1 LLTKNG
7 GASNVARVPS
17 AAKLR
22 GVSRRRDPEGTY
34 QAILDAAEAL
44 MAERGAEGLTVS
56 EVAHRAGV
64 NRTTAYQHFRTREQ
78 VIEAVTAR
86 LSEEV
91 SRILESDLSLGERID
106 HMVKLHL
113 DRPELA
119 RLWLFQMLSDA
130 PLPQDASWERF
141 LRGMNALAASERTQD
156 GIDAEMLSCILLGAT
171 LVWSVLARRGPE
183 GADGARDATERFT
196 REVKRLLAFGVLRPE
211 AWPELVSQ
219 VRDKAAEGPR

>member
-1 LLTKNG
+1 M
-7 GASNVARVPS
+7 RS

-22 GVSRRRDPEGTY
+22 GVPRRRDPEGTY

-44 MAERGAEGLTVS
+44 MAERGPEGLTVS

-86 LSEEV
+86 LSDGV
-91 SRILESDLSLGERID
+91 RRILESDLSLGERID

-113 DRPELA
+113 DRPEVA

-130 PLPQDASWERF
+130 PLPQDKSWERF
-141 LRGMNALAASERTQD
+141 LRGLTTLAASDRSQD
-156 GIDAEMLSCILLGAT
+156 GIDAEMLACILLGAT
-171 LVWSVLARRGPE
+171 LVWSLLARRGPGGPE
-183 GADGARDATERFT
+183 AAPEATERFT

-211 AWPELVSQ
+211 HWPELVASLGANRTE
-219 VRDKAAEGPR
+219 VKS

>member
-1 LLTKNG
+1 
-7 GASNVARVPS
+7 
-17 AAKLR
+17 
-22 GVSRRRDPEGTY
+22 
-34 QAILDAAEAL
+34 
-44 MAERGAEGLTVS
+44 MAERGPEGLTVS

-86 LSEEV
+86 LSEGV
-91 SRILESDLSLGERID
+91 RRILESDLSLGERID

-113 DRPELA
+113 DRPEVA

-141 LRGMNALAASERTQD
+141 LRGLTTLAASDRSQD
-156 GIDAEMLSCILLGAT
+156 DIDPEMLACILLGAT
-171 LVWSVLARRGPE
+171 LVWSLLARRGPAGPE
-183 GADGARDATERFT
+183 GAPEATARFT

-211 AWPELVSQ
+211 HWPELIASIGTAQ
-219 VRDKAAEGPR
+219 P